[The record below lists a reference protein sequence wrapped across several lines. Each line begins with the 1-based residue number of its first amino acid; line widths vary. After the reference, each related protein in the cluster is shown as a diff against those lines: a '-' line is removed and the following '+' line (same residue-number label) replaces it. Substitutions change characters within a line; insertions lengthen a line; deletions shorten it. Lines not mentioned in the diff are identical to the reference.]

1 MRVTVA
7 PTRLTGMS
15 DLTQTPHN
23 QQLQP
28 AHEPG
33 RRLLDEFSS
42 FTVATIRLPAAFL
55 PLVQLVSNDEDIT
68 QAQLAA
74 ALDRTFDGL
83 YRHPVTRY
91 AEWITQYLRVR
102 RLIPNENSTENLI
115 RFVVDQT
122 VQRSPVQIPEPLINE
137 FWEFFDELMRS
148 PELKGLGELSLDM
161 LRMVLRTYEPLLVEI
176 INLMKAGK
184 RFNQWQVSELLRRA
198 QVVRQDVA
206 IIRRQ
211 LRALRY
217 IRPFFQA
224 DPQDFGE
231 QAEIAASM
239 VREFGPFFVKMAQ
252 AAAANADFLPEE
264 IARELAVFHED
275 VPPMNAEEVVEAFRE
290 SYGAHPNEIY
300 ADFNAE
306 KPLRSGSIGS
316 VYIGKRSFQMG
327 NREMLVP
334 VLIKVGRH
342 NIDREFAIGKLVLGL
357 AIMSSQYWAPHSKL
371 TPFLQAWHDQVDEFT
386 KGFREEIDFS
396 SEAANHVRFYNRSQ
410 GSSEWSVPALYG
422 VSRRVLEMEF
432 VDAQSLPQAKRAVP
446 RWRRRL
452 WQRRTSERLLYSL
465 LYQLLIYGECHG
477 DLHPGN
483 IMVGKRGQLY
493 LIDWGNAVDLTGMGG
508 IVWRYLSSVLMAD
521 TDTLADALIEIST
534 DPAANRERRSEIKA
548 ALDDTLRK
556 KGITR
561 LGGITTPLKV
571 LREGGK
577 GVHQRLQTALH
588 LLSNTQQLGI
598 VPRGEYMHLMRSALA
613 AAGAFGTIYEDTG
626 RLTVAGDLA
635 TFVGRFPLRMA
646 GDRARVQWRH
656 ARGRAWQSLP
666 FHDALQFPEPPVI
679 TNFVLEHEHEAEFPY
694 LPQPRSQ

>member
-1 MRVTVA
+1 M
-7 PTRLTGMS
+7 MS
-15 DLTQTPHN
+15 DIKDYQN
-23 QQLQP
+23 RQQRSADRQGTGGIL
-28 AHEPG
+28 G
-33 RRLLDEFSS
+33 EFSS
-42 FTVATIRLPAAFL
+42 FTVETIRLPRAFL
-55 PLVQLVSNDEDIT
+55 PLLQLVSNDQDIT
-68 QAQLAA
+68 QAELTE
-74 ALDRTFDGL
+74 ALDRTFSGL

-91 AEWITQYLRVR
+91 TERLTQYLRVR

-122 VQRSPVQIPEPLINE
+122 VQRSPVQVPEPLINE

-176 INLMKAGK
+176 INLIKAGK

-198 QVVRQDVA
+198 QVVRKDVA

-224 DPQDFGE
+224 DPRDFRE
-231 QAEIAASM
+231 QAQIVASM

-275 VPPMNAEEVVEAFRE
+275 VPPMSAEEVVEAFRE
-290 SYGAHPNEIY
+290 SYGSHPNDIY
-300 ADFNAE
+300 VGFDAE

-316 VYIGKRSFQMG
+316 VYLGKRPFQVG
-327 NREMLVP
+327 RREVLVP

-371 TPFLQAWHDQVDEFT
+371 TPFLKAWHDQVDEFT
-386 KGFREEIDFS
+386 KGFRQEIDFS
-396 SEAANHVRFYNRSQ
+396 REAANHVRFYNRSQ
-410 GSSEWSVPALYG
+410 GSSEWAVPALYG
-422 VSRRVLEMEF
+422 VSRRILEMEF
-432 VDAQSLPQAKRAVP
+432 VSDAQSLPQAKRSVP

-452 WQRRTSERLLYSL
+452 WQRRCSERLLYAL
-465 LYQLLIYGECHG
+465 IYQLVVYGECHG

-483 IMVGKRGQLY
+483 IMVDKRGELY
-493 LIDWGNAVDLTGMGG
+493 LIDWGNAVDLTGMWG
-508 IVWRYLSSVLMAD
+508 IVWRYLTSVLLAD
-521 TDTLADALIEIST
+521 TETLADALIEVST
-534 DPAANRERRSEIKA
+534 DPAANRERRAEIKA
-548 ALDDTLRK
+548 ALDDTLQRK
-556 KGITR
+556 GV
-561 LGGITTPLKV
+561 TPLHGV
-571 LREGGK
+571 MTPLQLLREGGK
-577 GVHQRLQTALH
+577 GVHKRLQAALH

-613 AAGAFGTIYEDTG
+613 AAGTFGTLYEDTG
-626 RLTVAGDLA
+626 RLTMAGDFL
-635 TFVGRFPLRMA
+635 TFVSRFPLRMA
-646 GDRARVQWRH
+646 QDQARVQWRH

-666 FHDALQFPEPPVI
+666 LVDSLKLPEPPVI
-679 TNFVLEHEHEAEFPY
+679 TEVSLENETEAEFPY
-694 LPQPRSQ
+694 LPHAASQ

>member
-1 MRVTVA
+1 
-7 PTRLTGMS
+7 MS
-15 DLTQTPHN
+15 DFEKIKRD

-28 AHEPG
+28 A
-33 RRLLDEFSS
+33 RRQERGLLREFSS
-42 FTVATIRLPAAFL
+42 LTVETIRLPGAFL
-55 PLVQLVSNDEDIT
+55 PLLQLIANDRDIT
-68 QAQLAA
+68 QGQLAR

-91 AEWITQYLRVR
+91 AERATRYLRAH

-122 VQRSPVQIPEPLINE
+122 VQRSPVQVPEPLINE

-161 LRMVLRTYEPLLVEI
+161 LRLVLRTYEPLLVEI
-176 INLMKAGK
+176 INLIKAGK

-217 IRPFFQA
+217 IRPFFQL
-224 DPQDFGE
+224 DPKDFGA
-231 QAEIAASM
+231 QAEIVASM
-239 VREFGPFFVKMAQ
+239 VGEFGPFFVKMAQ

-275 VPPMNAEEVVEAFRE
+275 VPPMSADEVVEAFRE
-290 SYGAHPNEIY
+290 CFGKHPSDIY
-300 ADFNAE
+300 VDFDPN

-316 VYIGKRSFQMG
+316 VYIGKRSFQVG
-327 NREMLVP
+327 HRELLIP

-371 TPFLQAWHDQVDEFT
+371 TPFLRAWHDQVDEFT
-386 KGFREEIDFS
+386 EGFRQEIDFS
-396 SEAANHVRFYNRSQ
+396 SEAANHIRFYNRSQ
-410 GSSEWSVPALYG
+410 RSSEWAVPALYG
-422 VSRRVLEMEF
+422 VSRRILEMEF
-432 VDAQSLPQAKRAVP
+432 IADAQSLSQARRSVP

-452 WQRRTSERLLYSL
+452 WQRRTSERLVYAL

-483 IMVGKRGQLY
+483 IMVGKRGELF
-493 LIDWGNAVDLTGMGG
+493 LIDWGNAVDLTGMWAV
-508 IVWRYLSSVLMAD
+508 IWRYLSSVLTAD
-521 TDTLADALIEIST
+521 TDTLTDALIEIST
-534 DPAANRERRSEIKA
+534 DPAANRERRAEIKA
-548 ALDDTLRK
+548 ALDETLRK
-556 KGITR
+556 KGVTR
-561 LGGITTPLKV
+561 LAGAATPWRL
-571 LREGGK
+571 LREGSSGMHK
-577 GVHQRLQTALH
+577 RLQAALH

-598 VPRGEYMHLMRSALA
+598 VPRGEYMHLLRSALA
-613 AAGAFGTIYEDTG
+613 AAGAFGTIYEGAG
-626 RLTVAGDLA
+626 RLTVAGDLV
-635 TFVGRFPLRMA
+635 TFAGRFPLRMA
-646 GDRARVQWRH
+646 QDRARVEWRH
-656 ARGRAWQSLP
+656 ARGKAWQSLP
-666 FHDALQFPEPPVI
+666 FHESVEFPEPPVL
-679 TNFVLEHEHEAEFPY
+679 TKMAPQRQPESKFPY
-694 LPQPRSQ
+694 LPDASSQDA